1 MHQVK
6 MLAAR
11 LTADT
16 AALFFLPLRPPLTPI
31 VTTPES
37 PYLKLN
43 LYSCSVAVVGSRG
56 LLVL

>member
-1 MHQVK
+1 MK